1 MVSELKTRSWVRG
14 DIKYKIISNDCLLR
28 YETRFQNVSEAL
40 GFSLCWVLDR
50 SCHLLPLIRS
60 TCPLT
65 SSWGPAVG
73 GAHCCLQGAVWR
85 SSLWALLSPWR
96 ACAGAPDITLFY
108 EENNNQVSSIF
119 AARNWGSRRLG
130 TIRTG
135 QITAATEPVNTV
147 AEQDKTVKVVGVSS
161 WKWDECLPAFFL
173 LPFSLPLSLS
183 PSPP

>member
-1 MVSELKTRSWVRG
+1 MSCLSYDQPVHSPCQVGTGGRWRPLRPASAARRQQGAVWRS
-14 DIKYKIISNDCLLR
+14 S
-28 YETRFQNVSEAL
+28 
-40 GFSLCWVLDR
+40 
-50 SCHLLPLIRS
+50 
-60 TCPLT
+60 LT
-65 SSWGPAVG
+65 S
-73 GAHCCLQGAVWR
+73 QGAVWR